1 MMSKNILI
9 NGFPR
14 SGTTYLAVQLN
25 KNFPKKVLMEP
36 LYLDLGREIK
46 TNLRGKP
53 SLLFE
58 IAHKKLTEKF
68 LFRNYYENFGDKI
81 FEIIIKYHPSLDHDS
96 VFFDIQKLK
105 TYLMFFK
112 DFHIKETKLHF
123 YLNEDFITDNWDVYV
138 IIRHPIDTFISYIKA
153 FLNFR
158 LLRKVLHFEHFPILS
173 KIVRRLD
180 ISDRFIKCNWHKI
193 LNAYVDVRLNPTKL
207 TYKHKFLLVWIVL
220 NYFAV
225 KAIPAKK
232 IVIYDNPKTYK
243 RLPFELKDPLRI
255 TIYPKA
261 RENLAY
267 EFEKI
272 AKELGLE
279 EEYNYLL
286 KFFKT

>member
-1 MMSKNILI
+1 
-9 NGFPR
+9 
-14 SGTTYLAVQLN
+14 
-25 KNFPKKVLMEP
+25 
-36 LYLDLGREIK
+36 
-46 TNLRGKP
+46 
-53 SLLFE
+53 
-58 IAHKKLTEKF
+58 
-68 LFRNYYENFGDKI
+68 
-81 FEIIIKYHPSLDHDS
+81 
-96 VFFDIQKLK
+96 
-105 TYLMFFK
+105 
-112 DFHIKETKLHF
+112 
-123 YLNEDFITDNWDVYV
+123 
-138 IIRHPIDTFISYIKA
+138 
-153 FLNFR
+153 
-158 LLRKVLHFEHFPILS
+158 
-173 KIVRRLD
+173 
-180 ISDRFIKCNWHKI
+180 
-193 LNAYVDVRLNPTKL
+193 
-207 TYKHKFLLVWIVL
+207 VL